1 MNTETMKA
9 AMSLAAEKELPTL
22 YFTDIPSLN
31 VVQAMLAECTGISH
45 HKIEGRECLSKEE
58 RQFLNEKMKSFSKI
72 PLYVEEY
79 SSLTQLKELFSKV
92 NDCIRVYGV
101 KAVII
106 DIDQQ

>member
-1 MNTETMKA
+1 
-9 AMSLAAEKELPTL
+9 MSLAAEKELPTL

-58 RQFLNEKMKSFSKI
+58 RQFLNEKMKSFSKA
-72 PLYVEEY
+72 PLYIEEY
-79 SSLTQLKELFSKV
+79 SGLTPLKDFVRKV
-92 NDCIRVYGV
+92 NDCIRVYGI